1 MTRRQSAI
9 TSGIETVL
17 YAAAAV
23 AFVVLAAVWLV
34 RAVLDRA
41 SSGWIGLA
49 IIVVILSIYIIPMFY
64 GFRQA
69 TMHANRQT
77 EGLCPNCGY
86 DLRASKDR
94 CPECGTPI
102 PTTEAKA

>member
-9 TSGIETVL
+9 TSDIETVL
-17 YAAAAV
+17 YAAAVV

-49 IIVVILSIYIIPMFY
+49 IIVAILSVYIIPMFY
-64 GFRQA
+64 GLRQA
-69 TMHANRQT
+69 IMHANRQA
-77 EGLCPNCGY
+77 EGLCPNCGF
-86 DLRASKDR
+86 DLRASKNR

-102 PTTEAKA
+102 PSTEANA